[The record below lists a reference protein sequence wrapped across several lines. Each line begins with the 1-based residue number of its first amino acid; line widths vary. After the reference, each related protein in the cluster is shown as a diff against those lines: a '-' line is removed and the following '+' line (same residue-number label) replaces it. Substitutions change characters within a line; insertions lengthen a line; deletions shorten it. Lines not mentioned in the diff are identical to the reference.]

1 MMSPRS
7 PSFLN
12 AYLVAENSM
21 GALPVGVV
29 RKDGNVWRIL
39 PVADRARARNWI
51 KRRAE
56 RRRCEAGL
64 VHHCESLARS
74 IAEPFSPGHGSNF
87 FMTTG
92 PPTPRQTAPAT

>member
-39 PVADRARARNWI
+39 PVADP
-51 KRRAE
+51 
-56 RRRCEAGL
+56 CP
-64 VHHCESLARS
+64 RS
-74 IAEPFSPGHGSNF
+74 QLDQA
-87 FMTTG
+87 
-92 PPTPRQTAPAT
+92 PR